1 MRQEGANRMA
11 YAEDHLSDNR
21 EAQELSFITPGN
33 STPYGKSRVFFCGHP
48 EDHAVYLEPVREWIW
63 KYNRNTAF
71 WYEDPE
77 KGSGLPLEELYA
89 RLSEMNL
96 IVMPVTTNLLT
107 KTNRAVEVILPYA
120 EEKHI
125 PILPLMMEEGLD
137 ELFSNIF
144 GNLQYLKPL
153 EKDPTSVPFEQK
165 LEKYIRG
172 VLIGDEQAQMIRDAF
187 DAYIFLSYRKK
198 DRAYAQEL
206 MEMIHRNPRF
216 RDIAIWYDEY
226 LVPGENFNETIR
238 HMLEKS
244 DVFGLVVTPSLL
256 EYMDGAPNYVM
267 ANEYPAARA
276 CGKPILPMEKAATD
290 RTRLEELYP
299 GIPDCA
305 STEADTEAYLTEQLR
320 GVALAENDEDPQHNF
335 LIGLAYLDGIDVG
348 VDSGKALKLITG
360 AAEAGLEEAIR
371 KLVSIYLDG
380 KGVNR
385 NYDLSVKWQ
394 ERLVELLHKGYKP
407 GIYQPGDWN
416 YFLAVKD
423 LGDAYYTAGN
433 HRKAVEMYTEM
444 YSIARCTYKA
454 IGTMEARRDLSVSY
468 ERLGDTAKALGKSA
482 EAKHW
487 YESNL
492 AIRHELA
499 EDAGAA
505 EAYRDLWVS
514 YIKLGDIEADLS
526 NPKEAKRWYE
536 FGLEISRR
544 IEFETDLAGAR
555 RDLSVNYEKLGNISR
570 ALGNLTEAKKWY
582 EDGLAISRALVEV
595 TKSADIRR
603 DLFVSYEK
611 LGNVARSLGNLEE
624 AREWYESGLTIS
636 RALAEEAGTFEARR
650 DLSVSYEKLGNI
662 AKALGNLSEA
672 KTLYESG
679 LAISADLA
687 DETGAVEA
695 RRDLLVSYVKL
706 GNIEKN
712 LGNLP
717 EAKKWYESGLTLSR
731 SLVAETATVEARRDL
746 AVIYLKLGD
755 IAKEMDNLET
765 TGSHLKILLKRNSKK
780 QYSEAK
786 GWYDLSLTV
795 SRLLAEETRTMED
808 LDNLAL
814 CHFKLGELG
823 NIDNMKEA
831 YSIWERLAKAYPEIS
846 AFRDNLEI
854 VSSKLGR

>member
-1 MRQEGANRMA
+1 MHKAAEFGRCVAEMRQEGANRMA

-48 EDHAVYLEPVREWIW
+48 EDHAVYFEPVREWIW

-71 WYEDPE
+71 WYEDPK

-96 IVMPVTTNLLT
+96 IVMPVTTKLLT

-371 KLVSIYLDG
+371 KLVAMYHDG
-380 KGVNR
+380 KGVER
-385 NYDLSVKWQ
+385 DYAVSASWQ
-394 ERLVELLHKGYKP
+394 EKLIGFLRKGYESGAYKP
-407 GIYQPGDWN
+407 EDRRL
-416 YFLAVKD
+416 FLALWD
-423 LGDAYYTAGN
+423 LGDAYYSLGN
-433 HRKAVEMYTEM
+433 HRKALATYQEMQSAAEQ
-444 YSIARCTYKA
+444 RYKVN
-454 IGTMEARRDLSVSY
+454 GTVEARRDLSVSY
-468 ERLGDTAKALGKSA
+468 DRLGEIAQALG
-482 EAKHW
+482 
-487 YESNL
+487 
-492 AIRHELA
+492 
-499 EDAGAA
+499 DPAG
-505 EAYRDLWVS
+505 
-514 YIKLGDIEADLS
+514 
-526 NPKEAKRWYE
+526 
-536 FGLEISRR
+536 
-544 IEFETDLAGAR
+544 
-555 RDLSVNYEKLGNISR
+555 
-570 ALGNLTEAKKWY
+570 AKKWY
-582 EDGLAISRALVEV
+582 EQGLAI
-595 TKSADIRR
+595 
-603 DLFVSYEK
+603 
-611 LGNVARSLGNLEE
+611 RS
-624 AREWYESGLTIS
+624 
-636 RALAEEAGTFEARR
+636 ALAEETGTLE
-650 DLSVSYEKLGNI
+650 SY
-662 AKALGNLSEA
+662 
-672 KTLYESG
+672 
-679 LAISADLA
+679 D
-687 DETGAVEA
+687 
-695 RRDLLVSYVKL
+695 
-706 GNIEKN
+706 
-712 LGNLP
+712 
-717 EAKKWYESGLTLSR
+717 
-731 SLVAETATVEARRDL
+731 DL
-746 AVIYLKLGD
+746 AVSYFKLGIFGNMDSMRVAYAIWKKLAEDYPEVGEYKRRRD
-755 IAKEMDNLET
+755 IAK
-765 TGSHLKILLKRNSKK
+765 
-780 QYSEAK
+780 
-786 GWYDLSLTV
+786 
-795 SRLLAEETRTMED
+795 
-808 LDNLAL
+808 
-814 CHFKLGELG
+814 GEL
-823 NIDNMKEA
+823 
-831 YSIWERLAKAYPEIS
+831 ERP
-846 AFRDNLEI
+846 
-854 VSSKLGR
+854 